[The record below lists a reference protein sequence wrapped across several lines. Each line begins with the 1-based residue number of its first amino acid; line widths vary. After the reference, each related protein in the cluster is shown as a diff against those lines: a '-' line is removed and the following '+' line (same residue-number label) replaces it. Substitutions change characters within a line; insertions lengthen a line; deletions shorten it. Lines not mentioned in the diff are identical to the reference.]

1 MRGKKITK
9 KNINPDVKYGNVNI
23 AKLINKVTIGGK
35 KSISRTIV
43 YGALE
48 EASNTLKID
57 PVDLFNKVIENTTPS
72 VEVRSRRVGGANFQ
86 VPIPVSPERQITLAL
101 RWIISASRSRKG
113 MPMKE
118 RLSKEFIEAY
128 NNSGGA
134 VKKKTDIEKM
144 AEANKAFSYLA

>member
-9 KNINPDVKYGNVNI
+9 RKISPDVKYGNVNI
-23 AKLINKVTIGGK
+23 EKFINKVMIGGK
-35 KSISRTIV
+35 KSISRVIV

-48 EASNTLKID
+48 EAASTLKIE
-57 PVDLFNKVIENTTPS
+57 PLDLFNKVIENTTPS

-86 VPIPVSPERQITLAL
+86 VPIPVSPDRQVTLAL
-101 RWIISASRSRKG
+101 RWIISAARDRKG

-118 RLSKEFIEAY
+118 RLGKEFVEAY
-128 NNSGGA
+128 NNAGGA